1 MYLIQNIVDGHVY
14 PIHDQ
19 KSDVLRVLEPRLIL
33 TINKTGQLEF
43 MIPPMHEYYNTIKKL
58 KSIIRVI
65 EDGELIYEGR
75 AISDESDFYNVKKIV
90 CEGSMGYLIDSI
102 QRPFSHT
109 GNINDFL
116 AFLIDNHNKQVEE
129 RKQFLLGT
137 VNVVDDESNI
147 KRESTKLDN
156 TWNTVNTY
164 LISKYGGCLY
174 VKYHDGKKYLNYTYD
189 HGGYN
194 DQKIRFGVNLLDLT
208 KYQDATE
215 IATRLIP
222 YGAEVEYQDENGEV
236 QTKTVDITSV
246 NNGSDYITADQS
258 VVDEYGIITAT
269 YQWTDVTEPAVL
281 MEKAKALLTELT
293 NIPDTLTVKALDLN
307 YTGVDIRRFKL
318 GRWTTAESK
327 PHGVKKDMLL
337 AKLDLYLDDPQKGSI
352 SLGSTVKTFTAAN
365 VSKQVE
371 LSNSIK
377 KVGESASSEIRRKVE
392 NATSLITG
400 GLGGYVVLD
409 VEDPLTGKKIHPW
422 RILVMNTPD
431 KNTATNVIQLNQNGL
446 GFSTT
451 GINGP
456 YRNAWT
462 IDGNLVA
469 DFITSGTMLADRI
482 RGGILEVGG
491 AGLAKDGSIT
501 VKNAQG
507 EVIGTWD
514 KTGLHVLLGIIE
526 GSTIKGS
533 SIIGGRINIGNGTFE
548 VDSDGSVIINSG
560 EIHIGNVDITEQY
573 AWLYGFGV
581 SDTVL
586 YSRDSGTS
594 VQIITKD
601 DEYGNGPAVEL
612 KKGSNLTRI
621 GYGGVVTGDIY
632 FNDPWTDGM
641 TAIDMFKDLYN
652 RTNSLKQRIEDLEG

>member
-1 MYLIQNIVDGHVY
+1 
-14 PIHDQ
+14 
-19 KSDVLRVLEPRLIL
+19 
-33 TINKTGQLEF
+33 
-43 MIPPMHEYYNTIKKL
+43 MIPPTHEYYNTIKKL

-65 EDGELIYEGR
+65 EDGEILYEGR
-75 AISDESDFYNVKKIV
+75 AISDEADFYNVKKIV

-109 GNINDFL
+109 GNIRDFL
-116 AFLIDNHNKQVEE
+116 AYLIDNHNRQVEE

-137 VNVVDDESNI
+137 VNVIDDESNI
-147 KRESTKLDN
+147 KRESTKLEN

-174 VKYHDGKKYLNYTYD
+174 VEYKDGKKYLNYTYD

-194 DQKIRFGVNLLDLT
+194 EQKIRFGVNLLDLT
-208 KYQDATE
+208 KYQDATQ

-246 NNGSDYITADQS
+246 NDGSDYITADQS
-258 VVDEYGIITAT
+258 VVDEYGIITVT
-269 YQWTDVTEPAVL
+269 YQWADVTEPSVL
-281 MEKAKALLTELT
+281 LEKAKALIKELT

-307 YTGVDIRRFKL
+307 YAGVDIRRFKV

-337 AKLDLYLDDPQKGSI
+337 ARLDLYLDDPKKGSI

-409 VEDPLTGKKIHPW
+409 VEDPVTGKKIHPW

-431 KNTATNVIQLNQNGL
+431 KNTATHVIQLNQNGL

-560 EIHIGNVDITEQY
+560 EINIGNVLITENY
-573 AWLYGFGV
+573 AWINGFGI
-581 SDTVL
+581 SDMTIYSKDAGNSIVL
-586 YSRDSGTS
+586 STQEFDGT
-594 VQIITKD
+594 
-601 DEYGNGPAVEL
+601 GPALEL
-612 KKGSNLTRI
+612 KRDGMITRV
-621 GYGGVVTGDIY
+621 GYSGIVTGDII
-632 FNDPWTDGM
+632 FDDPWTENM
-641 TAIDMFKDLYN
+641 SALDMFKDLYG
-652 RTNSLKQRIEDLEG
+652 RVRDLRDRIDGLEG